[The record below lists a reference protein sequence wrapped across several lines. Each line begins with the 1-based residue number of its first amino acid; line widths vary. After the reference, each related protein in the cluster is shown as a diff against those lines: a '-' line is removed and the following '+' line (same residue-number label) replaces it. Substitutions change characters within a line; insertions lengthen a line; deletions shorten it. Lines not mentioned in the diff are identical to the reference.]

1 MGNLIK
7 LSELNETDIFLARRY
22 FNSKRITWQP
32 CRVISTIP
40 TTNEAGHSV
49 IYVRFLDGVTRHV
62 FLRHTAECIDNFG
75 DPILKKVPKNYFE
88 NEIQKLEDQKA
99 NLQKQIDVLN
109 QAKSL
114 K

>member
-1 MGNLIK
+1 MANLIK

-32 CRVISTIP
+32 CKVISTIP
-40 TTNEAGHSV
+40 TTNEAGYDV
-49 IYVRFLDGVTRHV
+49 IYVRFLDGASKHV
-62 FLRHTAECIDNFG
+62 FLRRTGECTDNFG
-75 DPILKKVPKNYFE
+75 DAVLKKVPKNYFQ

-99 NLQKQIDVLN
+99 VLQRQIDVLN
-109 QAKSL
+109 QAKKL